1 MQMQETPV
9 NFFENN
15 GQDPFGK
22 YYRCG
27 EPGKAEKASA
37 WKAAIGLQ
45 DVDGLQVSDYLVSLA
60 YKHIDGEISIG
71 EVKNLIE
78 SYYRDKPAHLPE
90 RTEEADIISARIEE
104 ILSEKAFVFSPE
116 QYLSIHRRLFE
127 GVLDHA
133 GKLRE
138 YNITKKEW
146 VLNGDTV
153 IYGGAAELRA
163 TLDYDFRTER
173 EFSYAGLGMTEIIRH
188 LARFIS
194 RLWQIHVFGEGNTRT
209 TAVFLIKYLRYLG
222 FQANNDLF
230 ARHAWYF
237 RNALVRANYSAIGK
251 GIREDTVYLEKFL
264 RNLLLDEQNELFNR
278 ELHIHWHETAHSDG
292 KQHIKQP
299 VPEQNSLPERL
310 NTLPVSSRTGRNI
323 SAVYRAFGK
332 GQVFSR
338 SDIVTLL
345 SITERPA
352 AELLTKMKAF
362 GLIEP
367 VTGMGKGKYRFIL

>member
-1 MQMQETPV
+1 MMK
-9 NFFENN
+9 FYENN

-27 EPGKAEKASA
+27 EPEKAEKANA
-37 WKAAIGLQ
+37 WQTAIGLQ

-71 EVKNLIE
+71 EVKTLIE
-78 SYYRDKPAHLPE
+78 SYHREKPAHLPE

-104 ILSEKAFVFSPE
+104 ILSERAFVFSPE
-116 QYLSIHRRLFE
+116 QYLSIHKRLFE
-127 GVLDHA
+127 GIYEHA

-153 IYGGAAELRA
+153 TYGGATELRA
-163 TLDYDFRTER
+163 TLDYDFRMER
-173 EFSYAGLGMTEIIRH
+173 EFSYAGLGITEIIRH

-194 RLWQIHVFGEGNTRT
+194 RLWQIHAFGEGNTRT

-222 FQANNDLF
+222 FKTNNDLF
-230 ARHAWYF
+230 ARNAWYF
-237 RNALVRANYSAIGK
+237 RNALVRANYSIIGK

-264 RNLLLDEQNELFNR
+264 RNLLLDEQNKLSNH
-278 ELHIHWHETAHSDG
+278 ELHINWNETAHSNG
-292 KQHIKQP
+292 KQPIKQP
-299 VPEQNSLPERL
+299 IQGQNGLRERL
-310 NTLPVSSRTGRNI
+310 NTLPVTPRTERNI
-323 SAVYRAFGK
+323 SAVYRAFGR
-332 GQVFSR
+332 GQIFSR

-352 AELLTKMKAF
+352 TELLKKMKAF

-367 VTGMGKGKYRFIL
+367 VTGEGKGRYRFIF